1 MTVDRSAPAPPPRA
15 RPDLI
20 DRFLRYWVLWVTL
33 GETVGFSAPALAQ
46 LAFAG
51 SPIAS
56 AALILAGAIEGAVLG
71 WTQATVLRV
80 VLPALNRSRWVGATA
95 LGAAAAWFVGLLPA
109 EWADVWE
116 RWPAA
121 AQLVTAALLATVL
134 LCSLGFAQWFELRRH
149 LPGAGWWIAG
159 SAAAWCVGLAVFF
172 AVATPLWQPG
182 QSAALVL
189 AIGLLA
195 AVLMALA
202 MAVVSGVVLRA
213 LLRHARAGAGRRRR
227 GAAANTG
234 NESPSQPA

>member
-1 MTVDRSAPAPPPRA
+1 MTVDRNAPAPQRRA
-15 RPDLI
+15 RPDLL

-33 GETVGFSAPALAQ
+33 GETAGFLAPTLAQ

-80 VLPALNRSRWVGATA
+80 VLPNLIRSRWVGATA
-95 LGAAAAWFVGLLPA
+95 IGAAAAWFVGLLPA
-109 EWADVWE
+109 EWADVWQ

-121 AQLVTAALLATVL
+121 AQLIVAALLATFL
-134 LCSLGFAQWFELRRH
+134 LCSLGLAQWFELRRL
-149 LPGAGWWIAG
+149 LPRSGWWIAG
-159 SAAAWCVGLAVFF
+159 SAAAWCAGLVAFF

-195 AVLMALA
+195 AVLMALT

-213 LLRHARAGAGRRRR
+213 LLRRARAGAGHRPDPR
-227 GAAANTG
+227 TG